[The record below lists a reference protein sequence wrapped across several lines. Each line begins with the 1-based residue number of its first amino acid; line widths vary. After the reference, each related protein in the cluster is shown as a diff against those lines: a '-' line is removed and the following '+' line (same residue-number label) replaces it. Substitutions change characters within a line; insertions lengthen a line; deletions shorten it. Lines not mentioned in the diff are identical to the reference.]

1 MVTLKVK
8 VDSKQAKAFIALAK
22 TLSFVK
28 IEEAQSESPYDPK
41 FVAKIKA
48 REKNA
53 QGKKLTRV
61 NPDNIWES
69 I

>member
-8 VDSKQAKAFIALAK
+8 EDSKQAKAFIALAK

-28 IEEAQSESPYDPK
+28 IEPESESPYDPK

-53 QGKKLTRV
+53 KGKKLTRV
-61 NPDNIWES
+61 NPDDIWEN